1 MSSIDIAV
9 DNTTATLTSP
19 LSVFKRKIV
28 VYPTAVVTTLR
39 RGEEPVNLPE
49 IYPIPFRFILDLV
62 NEPRPPCIHDGLS
75 KAVISCHPLHVQVF
89 GKDSLVFA
97 YQPMTQFVKEIASLV
112 GNLFM
117 NKGDFPSCL
126 IPVYAALHLSGK
138 TALKKFQL
146 IFRSTKKLWR
156 LNALARRSYKERFQP
171 KVNSDLRATV
181 FQINLLFNLAKQ
193 RRKVFTRGGFLDSH
207 TLNSSFNFP
216 VNDYLKGGYFRNSQC
231 PLDWIE
237 FECLRHC
244 QRLPCLFFLEG
255 RKLSVFIEKVV
266 VSCVK
271 MTKRL
276 LEYLRIRLL
285 EPCGIGLLFQFRKHL
300 GRVVIIKTLLFT
312 PGIGRIKVNALAKE
326 EVIHK
331 ASLPKVNRKQGG
343 LFLGWIYPKLV
354 CFVNQHA
361 YRIHEFL

>member
-1 MSSIDIAV
+1 MSSIEIAI

-49 IYPIPFRFILDLV
+49 IYPIPFRFILDLMD
-62 NEPRPPCIHDGLS
+62 ELRPPCIHDGLS

-126 IPVYAALHLSGK
+126 IPVYTTLHLSGK
-138 TALKKFQL
+138 TALKQFQL

-193 RRKVFTRGGFLDSH
+193 RRSL
-207 TLNSSFNFP
+207 
-216 VNDYLKGGYFRNSQC
+216 
-231 PLDWIE
+231 
-237 FECLRHC
+237 
-244 QRLPCLFFLEG
+244 
-255 RKLSVFIEKVV
+255 
-266 VSCVK
+266 
-271 MTKRL
+271 
-276 LEYLRIRLL
+276 
-285 EPCGIGLLFQFRKHL
+285 GL
-300 GRVVIIKTLLFT
+300 KTLGLA
-312 PGIGRIKVNALAKE
+312 PGSSRL
-326 EVIHK
+326 
-331 ASLPKVNRKQGG
+331 
-343 LFLGWIYPKLV
+343 
-354 CFVNQHA
+354 
-361 YRIHEFL
+361 